1 MDVKEAVAKAK
12 TYVSDLFQSEQIRN
26 LGLEEVE
33 FDEKDSAWYVTIGF
47 SRPWEQAGFV
57 AQAGLSHPRALK
69 VVRISNDGTVTYMKE
84 RRRVAA

>member
-1 MDVKEAVAKAK
+1 MDVKEAVARAK
-12 TYVSDLFQSEQIRN
+12 SYVADLFQSEQIRN

-33 FDEKDSAWYVTIGF
+33 FDEKEKAWFVTIGF

-57 AQAGLSHPRALK
+57 AQAGLTEPRALK
-69 VVRISNDGTVTYMKE
+69 IVRISDDGTVTYLKE